1 MKRQALA
8 RLLVLAWA
16 LGACAAPVHAQ
27 AQPGPTAREIIERLA
42 PPTERAA
49 AAPPGSASTPATAG
63 PALGA
68 APQGEPGAAASAASP
83 APAARLR
90 NLRVAPRRVID
101 LNVPFEFDS
110 AVLRPESEATLQ
122 QLGLAMQSEALRDMR
137 FLVEGHTDAKG
148 AAAYNERLS
157 GLRARAV
164 ADYLVRQGV
173 EGARLQAV
181 GKGSRELLPSEPPLS
196 PAHRR
201 VRIVAL
207 D

>member
-1 MKRQALA
+1 
-8 RLLVLAWA
+8 VG
-16 LGACAAPVHAQ
+16 GASAPTTATPTPEAAPQ
-27 AQPGPTAREIIERLA
+27 AEPGASA
-42 PPTERAA
+42 SA
-49 AAPPGSASTPATAG
+49 AAP
-63 PALGA
+63 
-68 APQGEPGAAASAASP
+68 
-83 APAARLR
+83 PAARLR

-110 AVLRPESEATLQ
+110 SVLRPESEATLQ
-122 QLGLAMQSEALRDMR
+122 QLGLAMQSEALRGMR

-164 ADYLVRQGV
+164 TDYLVRQGV